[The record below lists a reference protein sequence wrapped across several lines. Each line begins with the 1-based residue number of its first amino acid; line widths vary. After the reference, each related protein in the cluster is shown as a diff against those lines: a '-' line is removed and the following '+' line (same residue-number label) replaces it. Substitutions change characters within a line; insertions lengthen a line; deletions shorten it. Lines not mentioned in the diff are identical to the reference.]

1 MKNPVVKT
9 ALISVTNKQNIEV
22 LAKKLVKFGIQIL
35 STGGTSKYLK
45 SKSIEVVD
53 IKNITNFPEILD
65 GRVKTLHPKIYGGV
79 LNRSSFKKDL
89 DTLKR
94 YNILSIDII
103 VMNLYDFDKTINKT
117 NNQEKIIE
125 NIDIGGP
132 SLIRAAA
139 KNYQFKTVIT
149 DPDDYEKLL
158 NQLKQNVTTSLDFRF
173 YLAKKAFELTSN
185 YDSIISNWFNSVN
198 IKSNEMPETI
208 SFNLKKNISMRY
220 GENPHQ
226 KAGLYVTNEKCLF
239 FSKQIQGKE
248 LSFNNINDS
257 DAALDLVSE
266 FDDPAVVIVKHANP
280 CGVAVANKIDIAW
293 SNALQ
298 TDPVSAFGGIVALN
312 RNINLAVAKKMS
324 KLFLEVIIA
333 PGITNEA
340 KKVLVNKKNLRILLS
355 NSFLKYQKN
364 DYIIKSSFGGFLIQ
378 TRDNNDLK
386 KVNLNVVTKRSPS
399 KKELDDLIFAWI
411 VAKHTKS
418 NAIVYAKNKMTTG
431 IGAGQM
437 SRIDSVLIAM
447 KKAESTSSIEGGKL
461 PKTKGSVVAS
471 DAFFPFA
478 DGLIASADA
487 GVTAVIQPGGS
498 IKDKEV
504 IMEANK
510 RNLAMIFTSIRH
522 FKH

>member
-1 MKNPVVKT
+1 MKNPLIKT
-9 ALISVTNKQNIEV
+9 ALISVTNKNNIEV
-22 LAKKLVKFGIQIL
+22 LAKKLIKLGIKII

-45 SKSIEVVD
+45 SKSIEVIDV
-53 IKNITNFPEILD
+53 KNITNFPEILD
-65 GRVKTLHPKIYGGV
+65 GRVKTLHPNIYGGV
-79 LNRSSFKKDL
+79 LNRLTLKNDV
-89 DTLKR
+89 DTLKN
-94 YNILSIDII
+94 YNIVSIDLI
-103 VMNLYDFDKTINKT
+103 VMNLYDFGETIKNT
-117 NNQEKIIE
+117 NNEDEIIE

-139 KNYQFKTVIT
+139 KNYKFKTVVI
-149 DPDDYEKLL
+149 DPNDYEKLL
-158 NQLKQNVTTSLDFRF
+158 EQLKKNITTSLDFRF
-173 YLAKKAFELTSN
+173 YLAKKAFELTSK

-198 IKSNEMPETI
+198 TKLNEMPETI

-226 KAGLYVTNEKCLF
+226 NASLYVKDEKCLS

-248 LSFNNINDS
+248 LSFNNINDT
-257 DAALDLVSE
+257 DAALELVSE

-280 CGVAVANKIDIAW
+280 CGVAIANKIEDAW
-293 SNALQ
+293 SKALK

-312 RNINLAVAKKMS
+312 RKINISVAKKLS
-324 KLFLEVIIA
+324 ELFLEVLIA
-333 PGITNEA
+333 PGITEEA
-340 KKVLVNKKNLRILLS
+340 QKVLIKKNNLRILIS
-355 NSFLKYQKN
+355 NSSLQKQKKN
-364 DYIIKSSFGGFLIQ
+364 YIIKSALGGFLIQ
-378 TRDNNDLK
+378 TKDNKDLK
-386 KVNLNVVTKRSPS
+386 KVNVNIVTKRSPS
-399 KKELDDLIFAWI
+399 KKEFEDLLFAWI

-447 KKAESTSSIEGGKL
+447 RKAENTALIEGK
-461 PKTKGSVVAS
+461 KTPETRGSVVAS

-478 DGLIASADA
+478 DGLIAAADA

-498 IKDKEV
+498 IKDNEV
-504 IMEANK
+504 IKEANK